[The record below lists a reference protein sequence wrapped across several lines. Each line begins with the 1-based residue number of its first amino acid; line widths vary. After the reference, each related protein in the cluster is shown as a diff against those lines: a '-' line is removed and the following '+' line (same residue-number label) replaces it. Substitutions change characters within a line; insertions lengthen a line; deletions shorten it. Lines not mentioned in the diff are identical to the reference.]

1 MIGKRFLRNR
11 GFQRTVSLLGLCF
24 ALSNI
29 VISPVHAGKV
39 PAKDA
44 NSYAKDAC
52 KEWAKVSNKLP
63 TTQKEFTNWISSA
76 SKATARAIPN
86 AASAAKRDK
95 KWNTFLADLIFVQGE
110 LKYLSSY
117 RQFSNAR
124 QWDAS
129 VGALK
134 STCYIVLAK

>member
-1 MIGKRFLRNR
+1 MSKLKSVAVVLASIITFCGV
-11 GFQRTVSLLGLCF
+11 GS
-24 ALSNI
+24 S
-29 VISPVHAGKV
+29 VHAEKA

-76 SKATARAIPN
+76 TKATAKALPN

-95 KWNTFLADLIFVQGE
+95 AWGTFLADLMFVQGE
-110 LKYLSSY
+110 LKYLSAY
-117 RQFSNAR
+117 RQFSNSR

-134 STCYIVLAK
+134 STCYMILAK